1 VPIHRKGLTAVDAWQ
16 SNIKGLAAYELP
28 RVEVQLSAT
37 VQSLP
42 GERVSTL
49 LDLRGTPGNLGR
61 PITASAVR
69 VELTEPG
76 SVYRDR
82 LNQVDFRVA
91 KLFRFGGTRTMVN
104 FDFFNVFNANPIL
117 NENSLNWRRPTI
129 ILQPRFF
136 KISAQFDF

>member
-1 VPIHRKGLTAVDAWQ
+1 MTAVDAWQ

-91 KLFRFGGTRTMVN
+91 KLFRFAGTRTSIN
-104 FDFFNVFNANPIL
+104 FDFYNLLNANPVL
-117 NENSLNWRRPTI
+117 NENTLNWRAPTS

-136 KISAQFDF
+136 KISGQFDF